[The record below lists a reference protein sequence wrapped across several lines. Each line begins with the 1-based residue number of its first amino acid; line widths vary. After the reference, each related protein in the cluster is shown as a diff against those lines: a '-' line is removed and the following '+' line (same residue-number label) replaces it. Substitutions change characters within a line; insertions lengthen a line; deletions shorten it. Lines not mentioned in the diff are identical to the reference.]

1 MRLQLLNLRFKMQQL
16 LKILENIKK
25 YSVALIRWFLSGVT
39 FIRFLPVRHRGI
51 APMETTR
58 DDLTVQIAT
67 FAGSL

>member
-39 FIRFLPVRHRGI
+39 FIRFLPVRYRGI

-67 FAGSL
+67 FARSL